1 MLKKAENFEPQRQIV
16 VAFDELQKAMTDARA
31 ALDRVDWLKNRL
43 ISEFETF
50 REAQDLLDIYTE
62 EEAAQM
68 LKIEKNHLADMRRRL
83 DLPHCSF
90 GNRPRYTKTQLR
102 EICSMLE
109 INAKGRLVQ
118 RKAAA

>member
-1 MLKKAENFEPQRQIV
+1 MLKKAEQFEPQRQIV

-31 ALDRVDWLKNRL
+31 ALDRVNWLKDRL
-43 ISEFETF
+43 IGEFESF

-90 GNRPRYTKTQLR
+90 GNRPRYTKQQLR
-102 EICSMLE
+102 EICEMLE
-109 INAKGRLVQ
+109 INAKGKLVQ
-118 RKAAA
+118 RKAA